1 MTAKVQYFCT
11 MVNAKAVRSKLENG
25 RQKPS
30 GTLTQ
35 ETVVLCLCRFKK
47 AFDLIDRESLWL
59 KLLAHGI
66 TGNVLRVV
74 CTLYGPVTSFV
85 RHLSE

>member
-1 MTAKVQYFCT
+1 
-11 MVNAKAVRSKLENG
+11 MVDRSLVGHSRKKRLYCAFVD
-25 RQKPS
+25 
-30 GTLTQ
+30 L
-35 ETVVLCLCRFKK
+35 KK